1 MLEALVR
8 NWLFSLLQKSSG
20 SKCQALS
27 IISQQP
33 PSQVIRRKEDKYPH
47 MNLCAVLVKDLRK
60 QKPKLS
66 VMTKPKV
73 SRLTML
79 ILLTH
84 NEEIE
89 KR

>member
-1 MLEALVR
+1 MCGSGKRLEEA
-8 NWLFSLLQKSSG
+8 
-20 SKCQALS
+20 
-27 IISQQP
+27 
-33 PSQVIRRKEDKYPH
+33 E
-47 MNLCAVLVKDLRK
+47 
-60 QKPKLS
+60 PKLS

-84 NEEIE
+84 NEEIG

>member
-1 MLEALVR
+1 MPGSFHCITTTPIPGDQKTGRQVPSHEFMCGSGKRLEEA
-8 NWLFSLLQKSSG
+8 
-20 SKCQALS
+20 
-27 IISQQP
+27 
-33 PSQVIRRKEDKYPH
+33 E
-47 MNLCAVLVKDLRK
+47 
-60 QKPKLS
+60 PKLS

-84 NEEIE
+84 NEEIG